1 MDAEQLNQWLPP
13 DQQQQMVSRLIQRV
27 GVTRVR
33 AECFV
38 RLWVYLWVKQKRVGG
53 QTKPPMQPLEPVV
66 GPVSCTLREA
76 AELFYNDKEQGS
88 DRAAGMMLDK
98 LAALG
103 LITKHFDGNTTL
115 IEVQPIPEIAER
127 PAGTRAET
135 KVEVKVDAFDPRCD
149 AIPVANL
156 LAANYNWMNHSTET
170 LPHRIVQLLRSW
182 AKQYSGGMRVLRRCD
197 TLNPV
202 GFFLLYPTAAESEA
216 LFFGS
221 PNKGLHLS
229 TLAEVDPFKMAL
241 PGDPNCVSVYVRSW
255 MIEPSY
261 HSYQGLFLHCVQETL
276 RQMQQ
281 DFPNLCDLHTLI
293 IHPSYE
299 SLAAALGFQKTG
311 QQPQSSLYWMYLPL
325 DRFLGLDVERAIA
338 NLRG

>member
-1 MDAEQLNQWLPP
+1 MDAEQFNQWLPP
-13 DQQQQMVSRLIQRV
+13 DQQQPIISRLTQRV

-38 RLWVYLWVKQKRVGG
+38 RLWVYLWVKQKRIQGISV
-53 QTKPPMQPLEPVV
+53 KPPLQSLEPIV
-66 GPVSCTLREA
+66 GPVSCTLRET

-103 LITKHFDGNTTL
+103 LISKHFDGNTTL
-115 IEVQPIPEIAER
+115 IEVQPIPEITGRQSAEVR
-127 PAGTRAET
+127 
-135 KVEVKVDAFDPRCD
+135 VELSVDAFDPRCD

-170 LPHRIVQLLRSW
+170 LPHRIVQLLRAW
-182 AKQYSGGMRVLRRCD
+182 ARQYSGGMRVLRRCD

-229 TLAEVDPFKMAL
+229 TLAEVDPFKMAT
-241 PGDPNCVSVYVRSW
+241 PGDPNCVSIYVRSW
-255 MIEPSY
+255 MIEPTY
-261 HSYQGLFLHCVQETL
+261 RAYQGLLLQAVQQTL
-276 RQMQQ
+276 RVMQQ

-299 SLAAALGFQKTG
+299 ALAAALGFQKSG

-325 DRFLGLDVERAIA
+325 DRFLALDVKGAIA
-338 NLRG
+338 KLEG